1 MQAVGHDRQLSHLT
15 ELLTMFP
22 NKSTSPINDANNLIT
37 TLPVYDYIDPTKNAE
52 LESET
57 PKSSVLSEQS
67 RFVKNIAPGM
77 QIQSF

>member
-1 MQAVGHDRQLSHLT
+1 MQAIGPDRQLSHLT

-22 NKSTSPINDANNLIT
+22 NENTSPSNDANNLIAT
-37 TLPVYDYIDPTKNAE
+37 FHLNEYKDPIKPAE
-52 LESET
+52 PESET
-57 PKSSVLSEQS
+57 PQSSVLSEQS